1 MIPDGVLYA
10 ASKGADGK
18 WTLEALDVVGHS
30 NGAIK
35 QFIVALGEDAEGE
48 LFVLTNTSSALKG
61 TNGKVWKLAKE

>member
-1 MIPDGVLYA
+1 VLYA

-18 WTLEALDVVGHS
+18 WTMETLDLEGHP

-48 LFVLTNTSSALKG
+48 LYVLTNTSNTLKG